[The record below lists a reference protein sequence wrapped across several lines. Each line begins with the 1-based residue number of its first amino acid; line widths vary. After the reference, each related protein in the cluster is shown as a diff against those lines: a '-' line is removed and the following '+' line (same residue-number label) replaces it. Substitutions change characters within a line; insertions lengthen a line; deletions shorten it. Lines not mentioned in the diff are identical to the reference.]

1 MANNIKVLFLG
12 QIVGGNVQPVTTG
25 AYDLRVSPYSTAGIS
40 GASDGYGGWLF
51 IGLSSEADYKLY
63 DTAGGTEVIRFCG
76 GGSNTVV
83 FFDSDLATYLKLTG
97 GTMTGDVAF
106 GGTKKLTGLAAGSTA
121 GDSVRYEQVAKLA
134 VNESI
139 SGTWVFGN
147 SAGNRPSVSNAHNY
161 PPTSNE
167 HLVDKYYV
175 DGLFAQS
182 ASMIQSTYAVKC
194 LPTQTDESR
203 FSYLTMEKCNAYLA
217 SLTDIATLRGT
228 IIIEPTAGVNS
239 SILVDD
245 GTSQWCS
252 AGVDIWSPN
261 KSELTRQAANNSLTC
276 DSRLT
281 NLYINDDEQVLSR
294 TYINFTFQDCDFKS
308 VSTNMVFTS
317 CKFLGINRGL
327 ISSGTV
333 AMSNCTGTA
342 FWTNATVTAT
352 GTQVIDLRD
361 KLDTSNLGI

>member
-63 DTAGGTEVIRFCG
+63 DTGTGLEVTRFCG

-97 GTMTGDVAF
+97 GTMTGNVAF

-134 VNESI
+134 VNETI
-139 SGTWVFGN
+139 NGLWTFGH
-147 SAGNRPSVSNAHNY
+147 ATRPQMDDVIHY
-161 PPTSNE
+161 PPTSDE
-167 HLVDKYYV
+167 DIVDKCYV
-175 DGLFAQS
+175 DTLFAQS
-182 ASMIQSTYAVKC
+182 ASMIQSTYLVKC
-194 LPTQTDESR
+194 LTTQTAESR

-217 SLTDIATLRGT
+217 ALTDIATLRGT

-333 AMSNCTGTA
+333 TMSNCTGTA

-361 KLDTSNLGI
+361 KLDTANLGI